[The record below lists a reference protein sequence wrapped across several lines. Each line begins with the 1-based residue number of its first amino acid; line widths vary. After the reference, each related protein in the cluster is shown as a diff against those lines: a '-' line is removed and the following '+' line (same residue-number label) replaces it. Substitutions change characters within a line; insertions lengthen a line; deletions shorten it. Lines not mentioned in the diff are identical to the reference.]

1 MMWIWACVG
10 LAVGKPMA
18 GQLYSSQ
25 SLMDDLFV
33 FDKLVGDVLPL
44 LPEHIPAASRYQES
58 YWSMAQDRAMVGGH
72 VTAVEVT
79 GNPLHVYWV
88 IKRLVLYW
96 PALNISLQHYH
107 TQDGVCEDKS
117 TNCPNW
123 VMRGECLHN
132 RNYMVFNCPLSCGVC
147 PSPELRERLVALM
160 EAYNSTVLPIYNDL
174 LGAAYALARL
184 QRYYRIPIGNFMQGR
199 LDNTYSSVRLTP
211 EDCITIANATHYFG
225 EMSDAWLWY
234 KYCRTTTDDPH
245 QHDYIQ
251 TLMDDLERQHDSEW
265 TKGDSRYF
273 QRPLSESHFQV
284 SSDSPTHRVCRGVHK
299 IPVDG
304 QLQCHVSAHG
314 APYLALQPVRYEL
327 LHQYP
332 HIYLFYDVLQDFEI
346 QTIKKLAKS
355 RLSRSTVVGSNRYME
370 IRVSQTGWLNNA
382 SHPSL
387 LSIAR
392 RISYITGLHVF
403 EGPPE
408 HMAGEYLQ
416 VLNYGIGG
424 HYVMHSDLFYKKFPE
439 GRWNESLAGPHEY
452 TPGDR
457 LATWMFYLSDVKL
470 GGRTGFQFGF
480 SVAPVKGAAVF
491 WYNLKRN
498 GDADFKTQHGGCPV
512 VLGHKW
518 VANKWIREH
527 TNFLRRTCST
537 NPEE

>member
-1 MMWIWACVG
+1 MATWVWMMWIWACVG

-107 TQDGVCEDKS
+107 TQ
-117 TNCPNW
+117 
-123 VMRGECLHN
+123 
-132 RNYMVFNCPLSCGVC
+132 
-147 PSPELRERLVALM
+147 
-160 EAYNSTVLPIYNDL
+160 
-174 LGAAYALARL
+174 AAYALARL

-234 KYCRTTTDDPH
+234 KS
-245 QHDYIQ
+245 
-251 TLMDDLERQHDSEW
+251 M
-265 TKGDSRYF
+265 
-273 QRPLSESHFQV
+273 
-284 SSDSPTHRVCRGVHK
+284 
-299 IPVDG
+299 
-304 QLQCHVSAHG
+304 
-314 APYLALQPVRYEL
+314 
-327 LHQYP
+327 
-332 HIYLFYDVLQDFEI
+332 
-346 QTIKKLAKS
+346 
-355 RLSRSTVVGSNRYME
+355 LSRSTVVGSNRYME

-439 GRWNESLAGPHEY
+439 GRLQTS
-452 TPGDR
+452 
-457 LATWMFYLSDVKL
+457 
-470 GGRTGFQFGF
+470 GFENTLTF
-480 SVAPVKGAAVF
+480 SGEHVAPTQRSDNRDTRRSTSSNTHTSVFMKIRNAGLFHLLINPLGAQLE
-491 WYNLKRN
+491 LKPMYVI
-498 GDADFKTQHGGCPV
+498 K
-512 VLGHKW
+512 
-518 VANKWIREH
+518 
-527 TNFLRRTCST
+527 
-537 NPEE
+537 